1 MKPKPVLSEDEQ
13 LLVYWITAAPK
24 KYFLRGC

>member
-1 MKPKPVLSEDEQ
+1 MKHSEDEQ